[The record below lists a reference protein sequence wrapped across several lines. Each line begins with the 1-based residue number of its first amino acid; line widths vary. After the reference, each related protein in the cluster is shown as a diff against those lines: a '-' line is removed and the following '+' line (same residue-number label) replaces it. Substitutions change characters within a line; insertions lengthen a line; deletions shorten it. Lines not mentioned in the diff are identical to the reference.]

1 MTTNSVPI
9 KSNVLGDV
17 RAENDHEMLD
27 TAFHEW
33 QDYKSLL
40 ESDDR
45 FVVVGRR
52 GTGKS
57 ALTYRLMKEFGEKHY
72 FVVVVD
78 PNEEEFIGLRVVA
91 ERFGTSVQRVRAA
104 IKLGWR
110 YSLMMEIA
118 SQLSNHYK
126 TANLIQ
132 SSQVNNYVKEWKR
145 SGTTVISCLKALL
158 RSNIK
163 ANESPEE
170 SISELASRLHIDEVT
185 ELLANTLKG
194 INKKIVVLVDRLDE
208 GYEPDAVGVGI
219 VDGIVYGTDDLR
231 SKFPEIKSVLFL
243 RDNIFRAIQQFDQD
257 FSRNI
262 EGSVLRLHWDP
273 QELFYLVCKRM
284 RTAFNEKTESDVKL
298 WNQYTDESLH
308 GREGFKKCLQLT
320 LYRPRDIVALLNN
333 AFQSAKKQS
342 RAVITNFDLV
352 ESSKYISNVRYDDL
366 GKEYS
371 SVFPGITIL
380 TKAFTGKSS
389 RISIE
394 EARETVNAVLQRK
407 DLEPQVLQ
415 HLTLLESADEI
426 LKALYAVGF
435 LGLLDQTGN
444 FVFCHDGSKQE
455 KFFSEASWLLVHPC
469 YWSALD
475 IKSEPLTA
483 DTAEEIYDEYEITLA
498 SQSKEI
504 RDKMVGRIV
513 SELQEINAGDEDA
526 HLFEDW
532 CKRAISL
539 IFAGQLTN
547 LQLRPN
553 NNATSRRDVVA
564 TNEGLK
570 GFWQRILNDYN
581 TRQVV
586 FEIKNFEKLTV
597 NEYRQVFS
605 YLGKE
610 YGKCGFIVCRDKIK
624 ELAKGADLDAFR
636 EFYTKDVVIV
646 KLTASFLVAMLNK
659 LRSPQ
664 KFDVANDMLSKH
676 IDEHI
681 RLYANGQTNTKKK

>member
-1 MTTNSVPI
+1 MTTPI
-9 KSNVLGDV
+9 STKSNVLGDV
-17 RAENDHEMLD
+17 RAENDHVMLD
-27 TAFHEW
+27 SAFHEW

-57 ALTYRLMKEFGEKHY
+57 ALTYRLMKEFKEKHY

-91 ERFGTSVQRVRAA
+91 EQFGNSVQRVRAA

-118 SQLSNHYK
+118 SQLSDHYK
-126 TANLIQ
+126 TAAQIQ
-132 SSQVNNYVKEWKR
+132 SSPVNTYVREWKR
-145 SGTTVISCLKALL
+145 SGSTTISCLKSLL
-158 RSNIK
+158 RSTIRPD
-163 ANESPEE
+163 ESPEE
-170 SISELASRLHIDEVT
+170 RISELASRLHINEVT
-185 ELLANTLKG
+185 ELLTKCLG
-194 INKKIVVLVDRLDE
+194 EINKKIVVLVDRLDE
-208 GYEPDAVGVGI
+208 GYEPDAIGVGI

-231 SKFPEIKSVLFL
+231 SRFSEIKTVLFL

-257 FSRNI
+257 FSRNV

-273 QELFYLVCKRM
+273 QELFYLVCKRI
-284 RTAFNEKTESDVKL
+284 RAAFNEKTESDTKL
-298 WNQYTDESLH
+298 WNQYTDTSLH
-308 GREGFKKCLQLT
+308 GREGFKSCLQLT

-333 AFQSAKKQS
+333 AFQSAKKQGRS
-342 RAVITNFDLV
+342 AITNDDLV
-352 ESSKYISNVRYDDL
+352 ASSKYISNVRYDDL

-380 TKAFTGKSS
+380 TKAFSGKTS
-389 RISIE
+389 RINIE
-394 EARETVNAVLQRK
+394 EARQTVDAVMHRQ
-407 DLEPQVLQ
+407 DLEPQVIQ
-415 HLTLLESADEI
+415 HLRLLGSPDEI

-435 LGLLDQTGN
+435 LGLLDPSGN

-469 YWSALD
+469 YWTALD
-475 IKSEPLTA
+475 IKSEPLTSDA
-483 DTAEEIYDEYEITLA
+483 AQEIYDEYEITIA

-504 RDKMVGRIV
+504 RDKMIGRMV
-513 SELQEINAGDEDA
+513 SELQEIDTGDADA
-526 HLFEDW
+526 HEFEDW
-532 CKRAISL
+532 CKRAIEL

-547 LQLRPN
+547 VQLRPN
-553 NNATSRRDVVA
+553 NNATSRRDIVA

-570 GFWQRILNDYN
+570 GFWQRVLNDYG
-581 TRQVV
+581 TRQTV
-586 FEIKNFEKLTV
+586 FEVKNYEKLTV
-597 NEYRQVFS
+597 DEYRQVFS

-610 YGKCGFIVCRDKIK
+610 YGKCGFIVCRDKVK
-624 ELAKGADLDAFR
+624 ELSKGADLDAFR
-636 EFYTKDVVIV
+636 EFYNKDVMII
-646 KLTASFLVAMLNK
+646 KLTANFLVAMLNK

-664 KFDVANDMLSKH
+664 KFDVANDMLTKH

-681 RLYANGQTNTKKK
+681 RLYANGQTGSKKK

>member
-1 MTTNSVPI
+1 MTTSIPF

-17 RAENDHEMLD
+17 RAENDHAMLD
-27 TAFHEW
+27 SAFHEW

-57 ALTYRLMKEFGEKHY
+57 ALTYRLMKEFEEKHY

-91 ERFGTSVQRVRAA
+91 EQFGNSVQRVRAA

-110 YSLMMEIA
+110 YALMMEIA
-118 SQLSNHYK
+118 SQLSTHYK
-126 TANLIQ
+126 TAPQIQ
-132 SSQVNNYVKEWKR
+132 SSHLNSYLKDWKR
-145 SGTTVISCLKALL
+145 SGTTAISCLKSTL
-158 RSNIK
+158 R
-163 ANESPEE
+163 ANVKQDESPEE
-170 SISELASRLHIDEVT
+170 RIAELAARLHIDEVS
-185 ELLANTLKG
+185 ELLATVLNG
-194 INKKIVVLVDRLDE
+194 ISKKIVVLVDRLDE
-208 GYEPDAVGVGI
+208 GYEPDPIGVGI

-231 SKFPEIKSVLFL
+231 SRSPEIKTVLFL

-284 RTAFNEKTESDVKL
+284 RTAFNENIESDIKL
-298 WNQYTDESLH
+298 WNQYSDASLH

-333 AFQSAKKQS
+333 AFQAAKKQS
-342 RAVITNFDLV
+342 RTTITEEDLLA
-352 ESSKYISNVRYDDL
+352 SSKYISNVRYDDL
-366 GKEYS
+366 SKEYS
-371 SVFPGITIL
+371 SVFPGIAIL
-380 TKAFTGKSS
+380 TRAFAGKGS
-389 RISIE
+389 RITID
-394 EARETVNAVLQRK
+394 EARSTVDSVMQRQ
-407 DLEPQVLQ
+407 DLEPQVVQ
-415 HLTLLESADEI
+415 HLRLLGSPDEI

-435 LGLLDQTGN
+435 IGLLDPSGN

-469 YWSALD
+469 YWTALD
-475 IKSEPLTA
+475 IRSEPLTA
-483 DTAEEIYDEYEITLA
+483 DAAQEIYDEYEITIA

-513 SELQEINAGDEDA
+513 SELQEIDTGDEDA
-526 HLFEDW
+526 HVFEDW
-532 CKRAISL
+532 CKRAIEL

-553 NNATSRRDVVA
+553 NNATSRRDIVA

-570 GFWQRILNDYN
+570 GFWQRILKDYG

-586 FEIKNFEKLTV
+586 FEVKNYEKLTV
-597 NEYRQVFS
+597 NEYRQAFS

-610 YGKCGFIVCRDKIK
+610 YGKCGFIVCRDKVK
-624 ELAKGADLDAFR
+624 ELTKGADLDAFR
-636 EFYTKDVVIV
+636 EFYNKDVVII
-646 KLTASFLVAMLNK
+646 KLTANFLVAMLNK

-664 KFDVANDMLSKH
+664 KFDVANDMLTKH

-681 RLYANGQTNTKKK
+681 RLYANGQTSSKKK